1 MVYTP
6 GMRRIAFSYCGIII
20 YKKGYIMIKKILF
33 MLLLTCG
40 VSSNIYADTAAQM
53 PNMNAQMDEMQKGMA
68 LLPFLTAPIESN
80 EKLTSKDVELFLD
93 SIKKKDSHYADY
105 SDKMEQGYEKAAQ
118 VLKKGVS
125 FDTFVKKAIELS
137 GVQDA
142 LDKDARE
149 IGYENALDL
158 TLKTT
163 RIVRAMMAVEME
175 KQIAQ
180 APKEQ
185 QEMMRNMMS
194 GMMGSAKAE
203 DIEVVKPY
211 ADQIKKIM
219 KKQ

>member
-1 MVYTP
+1 
-6 GMRRIAFSYCGIII
+6 
-20 YKKGYIMIKKILF
+20 MIKKTIF
-33 MLLLTCG
+33 SLLLLCG
-40 VSSNIYADTAAQM
+40 FSSTLSADMSGQM
-53 PNMNAQMDEMQKGMA
+53 PDMNAQMAEMQKGMA

-80 EKLTSKDVELFLD
+80 EKLTPKDVELFLD
-93 SIKKKDSHYADY
+93 SIQKKNGHYADY
-105 SDKMEQGYEKAAQ
+105 SEKMEQGYEKAAQ
-118 VLKKGVS
+118 VLKQGVS

-137 GVQDA
+137 GVKDA

-163 RIVRAMMAVEME
+163 RIVRAMMAIEME
-175 KQIAQ
+175 KQIAA

-194 GMMGSAKAE
+194 GMMGTAKPEEVA
-203 DIEVVKPY
+203 VVKPF
-211 ADQIKKIM
+211 AAQLTKLM

>member
-1 MVYTP
+1 
-6 GMRRIAFSYCGIII
+6 
-20 YKKGYIMIKKILF
+20 MIKKTIF
-33 MLLLTCG
+33 SLLLLCG
-40 VSSNIYADTAAQM
+40 FSSTLSADMAGQM
-53 PNMNAQMDEMQKGMA
+53 PDMNAQMAEMQKGMA

-80 EKLTSKDVELFLD
+80 EKLTAKDVELFLD
-93 SIKKKDSHYADY
+93 SIQKKNEHYADY
-105 SDKMEQGYEKAAQ
+105 SEKMEQGYEKAAQ
-118 VLKKGVS
+118 VLKQGVS

-137 GVQDA
+137 GVKDA

-163 RIVRAMMAVEME
+163 RIVRAMMAIEME
-175 KQIAQ
+175 KQIAA

-194 GMMGSAKAE
+194 GMMGTAKPEEVA
-203 DIEVVKPY
+203 VVKPF
-211 ADQIKKIM
+211 AAQLTKLM

>member
-1 MVYTP
+1 
-6 GMRRIAFSYCGIII
+6 
-20 YKKGYIMIKKILF
+20 MIKKIVF
-33 MLLLTCG
+33 TLLLTFG
-40 VSSNIYADTAAQM
+40 FLSNIHAEMSAQM
-53 PNMNAQMDEMQKGMA
+53 PNMNAQMQEMQKGMA

-80 EKLTSKDVELFLD
+80 DKLSSKDVELFMAL
-93 SIKKKDSHYADY
+93 IKKKDSHYADY
-105 SDKMEQGYEKAAQ
+105 SDKMEKGYEKAAA

-137 GVQDA
+137 GVQNV

-149 IGYENALDL
+149 IGYDSALDL

-203 DIEVVKPY
+203 DIAVVKPY
-211 ADQIKKIM
+211 ADELKQIM
-219 KKQ
+219 KEGQGT